1 MRLEAKKLNVVIF
14 VDADACPVR
23 TETCKVASRHKIAVY
38 IVSNGGIRPS
48 ADPKVKTIVV
58 NAGPDEA
65 DNWIFEN
72 VKKGDIV
79 ITSDIP
85 LSSQAI
91 KNGAN
96 VISPYGEVLDIHNIG
111 TKIATRNLMFELRSS
126 NPFQKGKGKEF
137 RKADRIRYVN
147 ALEKMI
153 QTIKKSL

>member
-1 MRLEAKKLNVVIF
+1 MILEVKKLNVVIF
-14 VDADACPVR
+14 VDADACPVK
-23 TETCKVASRHKIAVY
+23 TETFKVASRHKIAVY
-38 IVSNGGIRPS
+38 VVSNGGIRPRT
-48 ADPKVKTIVV
+48 DPTVKTIVV

-65 DNWIFEN
+65 DNWILKN

-96 VISPYGEVLDIHNIG
+96 VISPYGEVLGAHNIG
-111 TKIATRNLMFELRSS
+111 AKIATRNLMFELRSA

-137 RKADRIRYVN
+137 RKTDRIRYLN
-147 ALEKMI
+147 ALEKLI